1 MAATRADND
10 THRCFLGGQK
20 DMQLRLGN
28 ITQPNDCFAARAPLA
43 GLALIS
49 FGTVDIGS
57 LTGHG
62 SRPEWKNRCWFHA
75 RLYSTVGELSCV
87 GISPDTFR
95 MSELEDTVAEVV
107 EKHPSSRFDSA
118 IALLVAIAATFMAVC
133 NIKDG
138 NIVQAMAQAQSRSVS
153 KWSQYQSKSTKQN
166 LAESTVASLEV
177 VAITAPVTARPEI
190 QKRLAFEKGEVA
202 RYEKEKSEIK
212 DEAEGLEKEYDR
224 LNIHDDQFDM
234 AEASLSVALAL
245 FGVSALTRKRELF
258 IFALVLAAIGVS
270 LGLSGFLGWAFHP
283 EWLAKLLG

>member
-1 MAATRADND
+1 
-10 THRCFLGGQK
+10 
-20 DMQLRLGN
+20 
-28 ITQPNDCFAARAPLA
+28 
-43 GLALIS
+43 
-49 FGTVDIGS
+49 
-57 LTGHG
+57 
-62 SRPEWKNRCWFHA
+62 
-75 RLYSTVGELSCV
+75 
-87 GISPDTFR
+87 
-95 MSELEDTVAEVV
+95 MSEIENAVAEVV
-107 EKHPSSRFDSA
+107 EKHPSSGFDSA

-177 VAITAPVTARPEI
+177 VAITAPATARPEI
-190 QKRLAFEKGEVA
+190 QKRLAFEKGEVT
-202 RYEKEKSEIK
+202 RYEKEKGEIK

-245 FGVSALTRKRELF
+245 FGVSALTRKRGLF
-258 IFALVLAAIGVS
+258 IFAMVLAAIGVS

-283 EWLAKLLG
+283 DWLAKLLG